1 MSLSQWATC
10 HILSDHKESTSL
22 FEAVRGVGQKRWLQ
36 WGETEKVAA
45 VEIIEK
51 TNPRYRGEGGGG
63 QQGAGKR
70 KSFSESLGGK
80 EYGLND
86 NRKLRTEERG
96 VVGKSPGHEA
106 EKGDFQV

>member
-1 MSLSQWATC
+1 M
-10 HILSDHKESTSL
+10 
-22 FEAVRGVGQKRWLQ
+22 
-36 WGETEKVAA
+36 AA

-51 TNPRYRGEGGGG
+51 TNLRYRGEGGGGG

-96 VVGKSPGHEA
+96 VAGKSPGHEA
-106 EKGDFQV
+106 ENGDFQV